1 MFLFTRSVRIMS
13 HPESEKTLSRM
24 NKRKKKYLSNEIN
37 FDYDKKNEDEIKLN
51 KKVINNC

>member
-13 HPESEKTLSRM
+13 HPELEKTLSRM

-37 FDYDKKNEDEIKLN
+37 FDYDKKIEDEIKWN